1 MVRHFVLENR
11 NEDSGKIL
19 AKLIDKQAKLQQR
32 AEPVVI
38 SCGYMCFRHTR
49 QQVEKGQ
56 SQSPRRPGV
65 TQIFWIKKLS
75 QSHARHL

>member
-1 MVRHFVLENR
+1 MMEIRRFSKRQKEKDKIISWAEPSMVHHFVLENR

-49 QQVEKGQ
+49 
-56 SQSPRRPGV
+56 
-65 TQIFWIKKLS
+65 
-75 QSHARHL
+75 